1 MSFKLES
8 ACFDPVHSTGEP
20 ADRHAVITEDSI
32 TQLVTTF
39 YAAIQTHPRLG
50 PIFQRRLEGKWNEHL
65 EKMVLFWQA
74 VLLKN
79 GAYKGKPVPA
89 HLKLKEIVGHDFQ
102 EWLSVFRPVA
112 LELFEPKPAG
122 EIIATAERIAQS
134 LWLAMF
140 GTPGS
145 TPPAELSSI
154 RCPSGARHA

>member
-8 ACFDPVHSTGEP
+8 ACFEPVHSTGEP
-20 ADRHAVITEDSI
+20 AVRHAVITEDSI
-32 TQLVTTF
+32 TQLVTVF
-39 YAAIQTHPRLG
+39 YTTIQTHPRLG
-50 PIFQRRLEGKWNEHL
+50 PIFQRRLEGKWDEHL
-65 EKMVLFWQA
+65 RKMVLFWQA

-89 HLKLKEIVGHDFQ
+89 HLKLKEIIGDDFH

-112 LELFEPKPAG
+112 SELFEPESAG

-145 TPPAELSSI
+145 APPPELSSI
-154 RCPSGARHA
+154 KCSSGARHA